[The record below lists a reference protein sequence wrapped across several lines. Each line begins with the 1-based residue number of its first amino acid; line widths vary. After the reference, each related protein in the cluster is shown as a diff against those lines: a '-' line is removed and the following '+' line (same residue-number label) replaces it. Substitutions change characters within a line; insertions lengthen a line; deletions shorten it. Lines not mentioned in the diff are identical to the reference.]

1 MRERGQVEGTQHIS
15 MPAAAAPRTALA
27 EPSQLLFVIPAFNEQ
42 DNLPTLFEDLLQTTR
57 LLGEGSRIFI
67 VDDGSVDETPN
78 LVRAY
83 DGPLP
88 VELVRLPENQGPGA
102 AFREGFNSALACA
115 NPDALIVTMEADTT
129 GDLGA
134 LPQMLDEVERGADV
148 VLADWRMVGVSAHR
162 RLLSAAAGWVVRQ
175 GLGLEATT
183 VSSFFRVYR
192 ASTLR
197 EASARYGDRL
207 IRERGFACK
216 AELLAKLAAMS
227 ARIVEVPV
235 SLDWSKRNGDSK
247 MPVFKTMLC
256 YWRMLFR
263 QRSAA
268 PEPLPAATEG
278 ALGA

>member
-1 MRERGQVEGTQHIS
+1 
-15 MPAAAAPRTALA
+15 
-27 EPSQLLFVIPAFNEQ
+27 
-42 DNLPTLFEDLLQTTR
+42 
-57 LLGEGSRIFI
+57 
-67 VDDGSVDETPN
+67 
-78 LVRAY
+78 
-83 DGPLP
+83 
-88 VELVRLPENQGPGA
+88 
-102 AFREGFNSALACA
+102 
-115 NPDALIVTMEADTT
+115 MEADTT

-197 EASARYGDRL
+197 DASARYGDRL

-216 AELLAKLAAMS
+216 AELLGKLAAMS

-235 SLDWSKRNGDSK
+235 SLDWTKRNGDSK

-263 QRSAA
+263 QRSTA